1 MQHKL
6 LFSNRL
12 IKLYDFLAELQ
23 SPFSARETTEMKGA
37 IIVAFVVF
45 AAASLAT
52 CEILHGREVTDTF
65 CLDPSVRDIV
75 TCNKPTTRSS
85 FASLSEEA
93 MLQILRGLK
102 KQRSNRD
109 EQDER
114 LHNINEQTDSLGTED
129 NGEKWEYE
137 GTVHQLFIDFKKAYD
152 SVKREVLYGILIEF
166 GIPKKLVRLIKMCL
180 SETYSRVRIGQF
192 LSYAFPIH
200 CGLKQ
205 GDTLS
210 SLLFNF
216 ALEYAIRK
224 VQDNRVGLELNGL
237 HQLLVY
243 ADDVN
248 MLGENPQ
255 TIRENTGI
263 MLEASKAIGLEV
275 NPEKTN
281 GVQEGCQPCDP
292 AKCPSVKD
300 CKSVTVLDKCGCC
313 LICDKVVELLLDQK
327 PDNKAEIQG
336 KPKTPVTDAP
346 EIPSKYFLGLLPHE
360 NEGPVIG
367 EDISIQVIPLNAGV
381 INGAPLKQKRV
392 FPENMSIL
400 NRILK
405 MFGFPSGITSS
416 TAWPTCGM
424 HDDLMAVTSE
434 PEEKAAASRRGEQ
447 AEGSEPELEDTVTA
461 GDERKSI
468 LEEAPQFRE
477 RPHIRFINMGP
488 RMAPSDDVITRHMI
502 MHERPFLEP
511 ITGPMM
517 RNVFN
522 IFRLMMAP
530 NSVNKP
536 RLLETP
542 DIEVENVMKPIVSR
556 DGVTAQGAANYDDE
570 GLEIVKFK
578 LLPPDAQGME
588 TENIKKEEVTSKL
601 PKQDEVFV
609 DSPDFGKKQLDENV
623 VDLNDGKSRKG
634 VPKTVAKAE
643 ETAIV
648 RNRRVTPPKS
658 GEVVEKSTTIGE
670 QAKLENLSDKVTKEK
685 QGKEEFGKETKLMLS
700 DSNGGNM
707 RMFPD
712 LVAKRSA
719 QAQTEEQMKE
729 DIANY
734 LALTARAERL
744 KAQLKTLA
752 SMGNRKWAKGY
763 VNNPPSHGI
772 PNSGAELGDQAVHR
786 KIHPIEGLK
795 DVKSGAAPAPG
806 GGKNRSGA
814 VRNAKNVA
822 EKTEDSALESKM
834 KTARMLKK
842 MKKNPA
848 KAVMKLMQTFRE
860 ELMDMQ
866 SDAASGNEGQNL
878 MPFPTTLE
886 PAVAGVK
893 RRESAN
899 VKK

>member
-1 MQHKL
+1 
-6 LFSNRL
+6 
-12 IKLYDFLAELQ
+12 
-23 SPFSARETTEMKGA
+23 MKGA
-37 IIVAFVVF
+37 IIAVFVLF

-52 CEILHGREVTDTF
+52 V
-65 CLDPSVRDIV
+65 
-75 TCNKPTTRSS
+75 
-85 FASLSEEA
+85 
-93 MLQILRGLK
+93 
-102 KQRSNRD
+102 
-109 EQDER
+109 
-114 LHNINEQTDSLGTED
+114 
-129 NGEKWEYE
+129 
-137 GTVHQLFIDFKKAYD
+137 
-152 SVKREVLYGILIEF
+152 
-166 GIPKKLVRLIKMCL
+166 
-180 SETYSRVRIGQF
+180 
-192 LSYAFPIH
+192 
-200 CGLKQ
+200 
-205 GDTLS
+205 
-210 SLLFNF
+210 
-216 ALEYAIRK
+216 
-224 VQDNRVGLELNGL
+224 
-237 HQLLVY
+237 
-243 ADDVN
+243 
-248 MLGENPQ
+248 
-255 TIRENTGI
+255 
-263 MLEASKAIGLEV
+263 
-275 NPEKTN
+275 
-281 GVQEGCQPCDP
+281 VQEGCQPCDL

-381 INGAPLKQKRV
+381 INGAPLKQKRI

-405 MFGFPSGITSS
+405 MFGFPSAITSS

-434 PEEKAAASRRGEQ
+434 PEEKAGASRRGEQ
-447 AEGSEPELEDTVTA
+447 AEGSEPELEDTVTVTRLKVLPLNVLFPKF
-461 GDERKSI
+461 GSRQVGERKSI

-488 RMAPSDDVITRHMI
+488 QRAPSDDVITRHMI

-511 ITGPMM
+511 VTGAMM

-530 NSVNKP
+530 HLMGLNSVNKP

-542 DIEVENVMKPIVSR
+542 DIEVENVMKPIVIR
-556 DGVTAQGAANYDDE
+556 DGVTAQGAADYDDE

-578 LLPPDAQGME
+578 LLPSDAQGME
-588 TENIKKEEVTSKL
+588 TENVKKEEVTSKL

-634 VPKTVAKAE
+634 VPKIVAKAE

-658 GEVVEKSTTIGE
+658 GEVVEKSITIGE

-685 QGKEEFGKETKLMLS
+685 QGKKEFGKETKLMLS

-719 QAQTEEQMKE
+719 QAQTEEQIKE

-795 DVKSGAAPAPG
+795 DVKSGAALAPE

-814 VRNAKNVA
+814 VRNGKNVA

-866 SDAASGNEGQNL
+866 RDAASGNEGQNL
-878 MPFPTTLE
+878 MPFPTALE
-886 PAVAGVK
+886 PEVAGVK